1 MHYLFIFSSKFFRL
15 ARFTSHCEYPFPNL
29 ASFSFLF
36 LTFKRKT
43 QRQRERET
51 DREID
56 REIERERERE
66 RTIERCFLE
75 EKDKER
81 S

>member
-1 MHYLFIFSSKFFRL
+1 M

-29 ASFSFLF
+29 ASFSLLF

-43 QRQRERET
+43 QRQRERERET

-66 RTIERCFLE
+66 REREMWDTGSGRLARIEE
-75 EKDKER
+75 
-81 S
+81 